1 MTSSERSKLR
11 GLAMTIE
18 PVVTIG
24 KNGLTESLIQ
34 EIDEQLE
41 AKELIKINVLKNA
54 DLGAKDVIA
63 EVAESVN
70 AQPVQ
75 ALGNKI
81 TLYRVSK
88 RKDVKHIL

>member
-1 MTSSERSKLR
+1 
-11 GLAMTIE
+11 MTIE

-54 DLGAKDVIA
+54 DFGAKDVIA

>member
-1 MTSSERSKLR
+1 MGENQMNVDSKKVEQLR
-11 GLAMTIE
+11 ENRMNE
-18 PVVTIG
+18 
-24 KNGLTESLIQ
+24 NQ
-34 EIDEQLE
+34 MIDEQLE

>member
-1 MTSSERSKLR
+1 MTSSERAKLR

-54 DLGAKDVIA
+54 DFGAKDVIA

>member
-1 MTSSERSKLR
+1 MTSSERAKLR
-11 GLAMTIE
+11 SLAMTVE
-18 PVVTIG
+18 PVVTVG
-24 KNGLTESLIQ
+24 KNGITDTLIQ

-54 DLGAKDVIA
+54 DFGAKDVIG
-63 EVAESVN
+63 EIAESVN

-81 TLYRVSK
+81 TLYRKSK
-88 RKDVKHIL
+88 KDIKHIL